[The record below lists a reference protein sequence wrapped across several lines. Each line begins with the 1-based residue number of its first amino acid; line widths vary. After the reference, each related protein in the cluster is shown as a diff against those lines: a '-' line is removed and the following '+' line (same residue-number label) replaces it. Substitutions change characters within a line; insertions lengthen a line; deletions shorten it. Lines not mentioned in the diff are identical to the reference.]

1 MIQTVRVLKSEQDL
15 ENALSRLGELM
26 DQEFQPGS
34 EEEAEFDLLKLVI
47 DSYESKR
54 FSSPTVTPLQAIE
67 FRMEQQGLS
76 RKDLEQFIGSQSK
89 VSEVLAG
96 KRPLSL
102 QMIRQLHKGLGI
114 PAKALLVSADEAEV
128 DVTDE
133 EILTSTTFSEALQI
147 KSVEGTQQSA
157 WTSSRLDAYAYEMP
171 YELDAR
177 ASHRPSAPRFSSTSA
192 SC

>member
-76 RKDLEQFIGSQSK
+76 RKDLEQFIQHTRAANYSGKGAPRLVLDPERQPDLVAEDVVDPAAPGRRAGVWTPAQRAVVVVSKAPIVVGSVMRPPRWVRWPAGAPDRRHQR
-89 VSEVLAG
+89 VHRRVLA
-96 KRPLSL
+96 
-102 QMIRQLHKGLGI
+102 I
-114 PAKALLVSADEAEV
+114 D
-128 DVTDE
+128 
-133 EILTSTTFSEALQI
+133 
-147 KSVEGTQQSA
+147 
-157 WTSSRLDAYAYEMP
+157 
-171 YELDAR
+171 
-177 ASHRPSAPRFSSTSA
+177 
-192 SC
+192 

>member
-67 FRMEQQGLS
+67 FRMEQQGLT
-76 RKDLEQFIGSQSK
+76 RKDLEHFIGSQSK

-102 QMIRQLHKGLGI
+102 QMIRQLHNGLGI
-114 PAKALLVSADEAEV
+114 PAKALLV
-128 DVTDE
+128 
-133 EILTSTTFSEALQI
+133 
-147 KSVEGTQQSA
+147 
-157 WTSSRLDAYAYEMP
+157 
-171 YELDAR
+171 
-177 ASHRPSAPRFSSTSA
+177 
-192 SC
+192 